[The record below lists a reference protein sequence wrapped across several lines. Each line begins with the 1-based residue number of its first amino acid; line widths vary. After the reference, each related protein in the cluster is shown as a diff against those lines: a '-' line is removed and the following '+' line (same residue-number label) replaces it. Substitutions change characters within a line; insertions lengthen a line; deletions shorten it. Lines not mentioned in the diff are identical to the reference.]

1 MPANPLRSSAGFT
14 YLMALMV
21 IMIMGIMLA
30 ATAQGWKMI
39 RDREMEEEFLFRG
52 QQYKDAITR
61 WYKPRP
67 GQRPAPPL
75 NDLKDLLKDPN
86 SLENIRYLRQLYQD
100 PLTGKEWQTIRG
112 GTTGGIIGVFTSFS
126 SATIKP
132 IKQANFPTG
141 LEDFEGKTRYSE
153 WQFVYQPQTAITPQG
168 TVTTPQGTVT
178 AAGVG
183 TTGANLPGTGGR
195 MTTTTTSPVP

>member
-1 MPANPLRSSAGFT
+1 MTVNPLRSSAGFT

-21 IMIMGIMLA
+21 ILIMGIMLA
-30 ATAQGWKMI
+30 AAGQSWKMI
-39 RDREMEEEFLFRG
+39 RDRELEEEFLFRG
-52 QQYKDAITR
+52 LQYKDAITR

-86 SLENIRYLRQLYQD
+86 SLTNIRYLRVLYPD
-100 PLTGKEWQTIRG
+100 PLTGKEWTTIRG
-112 GTTGGIIGVFTSFS
+112 GTTGGIIGIFS
-126 SATIKP
+126 SYSSVGQKP

-153 WQFVYQPQTAITPQG
+153 WKFVYQQG
-168 TVTTPQGTVT
+168 TAAAGTGTSTTGVTTR
-178 AAGVG
+178 
-183 TTGANLPGTGGR
+183 GANTPGPA
-195 MTTTTTSPVP
+195 TTTSPFTAR

>member
-1 MPANPLRSSAGFT
+1 MQMNPLRSSAGFT
-14 YLMALMV
+14 YLMALMIV
-21 IMIMGIMLA
+21 MIMGIMLA
-30 ATAQGWKMI
+30 ATAQSWKMI
-39 RDREMEEEFLFRG
+39 RDRETEEEFLFRG

-100 PLTGKEWQTIRG
+100 PLTGKEWQTVRG

-126 SATIKP
+126 SASQKP

-141 LEDFEGKTRYSE
+141 LEDFEGKTKYSD
-153 WQFVYQPQTAITPQG
+153 WKFVYQPQTATAQQG
-168 TVTTPQGTVT
+168 TAT
-178 AAGVG
+178 AAGAG
-183 TTGANLPGTGGR
+183 TTGVNMPGTGGR
-195 MTTTTTSPVP
+195 MTTPTTSPVPSR

>member
-1 MPANPLRSSAGFT
+1 
-14 YLMALMV
+14 MALMV

-30 ATAQGWKMI
+30 AAGQSWKMI
-39 RDREMEEEFLFRG
+39 RDREREEEFLFRG
-52 QQYKDAITR
+52 LQYKDAITR

-86 SLENIRYLRQLYQD
+86 SLTNIRHLRELYPD
-100 PLTGKEWQTIRG
+100 PLTGKDWTTIRG
-112 GTTGGIIGVFTSFS
+112 GTTGGIIGVFS
-126 SATIKP
+126 SYSSVGQKP

-153 WQFVYQPQTAITPQG
+153 WKFVYQQG
-168 TVTTPQGTVT
+168 TGTSTTGVTTR
-178 AAGVG
+178 
-183 TTGANLPGTGGR
+183 GANTPGPA
-195 MTTTTTSPVP
+195 TTTSPFTAR